1 MVHRVDGPTKVCY
14 VQSVQWSHNSAPGSH
29 PAASATIQEETR
41 MSHSDSREAPD
52 RSRREALTRA
62 AAVGGAALAAQ
73 ALPLAAQAQ
82 AAELAAYQSAKIDW
96 KQAAGESIS
105 IAVIPAS
112 YFDNLIS
119 LQPQF
124 EALTGIKLRFEKV
137 PPGQIRQKAMLD
149 LSSKTATYATHAADP
164 MYYPLYVANKWVE
177 PLDRYLADPKLTDP
191 SWLNYND
198 IIKAWR
204 DAVSIDGKPYG
215 VPFDGEVTVQVY
227 RKDLYDA
234 KGLKPATTYDELLSN
249 AKALTDP
256 GNRMYGLAMRGFA
269 GAGQNMYIYP
279 SILRGF
285 GGSWF
290 EGNNLVVNSP
300 VAVRALEWYV
310 EALNRY
316 APPAVRNWNWPDIAD
331 AFSQGTLGCYLD
343 AHSSAAVLNNPEK
356 SKVIGKIGYARWP
369 KGPAGKGVT
378 SIWNWSFPI
387 NAALSPKAKT
397 ATWLFI
403 AWATSAETQA
413 LTSWKFAGAAKR
425 SGINRTSSWQSA
437 DFASSMA
444 GMGDNFIKTAM
455 DTLALDTDVDWRP
468 RVPQWPAIG
477 ETMATGIQAA
487 LVGQKTAKAAL
498 DEAQARIQQILRG

>member
-1 MVHRVDGPTKVCY
+1 MNESPVNGP
-14 VQSVQWSHNSAPGSH
+14 QFDD
-29 PAASATIQEETR
+29 ER
-41 MSHSDSREAPD
+41 
-52 RSRREALTRA
+52 RSFLGKA
-62 AAVGGAALAAQ
+62 AALGVAGLGSAGWMGAAH
-73 ALPLAAQAQ
+73 AQ
-82 AAELAAYQSAKIDW
+82 AADLAPYTSAKINW
-96 KQAAGESIS
+96 KQVEGESIS
-105 IAVIPAS
+105 VAVIPAS
-112 YFDNLIS
+112 YFDNL
-119 LQPQF
+119 LGLLPQF
-124 EALTGIKLRFEKV
+124 EALTGIKVRAEKV
-137 PPGQIRQKAMLD
+137 PPGQIRQKSMLD
-149 LSSKTATYATHAADP
+149 LSSKTATYATSATDP

-177 PLDRYLADPKLTDP
+177 PLDKYLNDATLTDAA
-191 SWLNYND
+191 WYNYND
-198 IIKAWR
+198 ILKAWR
-204 DAVSIDGKPYG
+204 DAVSMDGKPYG

-227 RKDLYDA
+227 RKDLYEA
-234 KGLKPATTYDELLSN
+234 KGLKPATTYDELLAN

-256 GNRMYGLAMRGFA
+256 ANRMYGLAMRGFA

-285 GGSWF
+285 GGGWF
-290 EGNNLVVNSP
+290 EGNNLVVNST

-356 SKVIGKIGYARWP
+356 SKVIGKIGFARWP

-387 NAALSPKAKT
+387 NSALSARGKT

-403 AWATSAETQA
+403 QWATAAETQA

-425 SGINRTSSWQSA
+425 SGVNRTSSWQSA

-455 DTLALDTDVDWRP
+455 DTLAQDTDVEWRP

-498 DEAQARIQQILRG
+498 DEAQTRIQQILRG